1 MRRGAP
7 ARAAEKTL
15 LSTRESIAACKKA
28 AWMQQLEDIISGALE
43 LLPGSEGG
51 RRDRSPAVYLLAGVM
66 VCRSALTALYG
77 TNTRTFGRKLALQR
91 DEGTAGFLLPTHPGG
106 GAGDLRRVVVDEFPH
121 VRRRKDKGISGHC
134 ITEGLYRSLR
144 LLWSAGSSYRPG
156 NSLLPT
162 ARCVVTAAPPSQH
175 ADAYSLSCRSRLSPQ
190 IQIRRL
196 PVNDRWRR

>member
-1 MRRGAP
+1 MRRMLQRVECSCHHAPSCAAKLFQTHGCFTSKEKVNFILTSIRGEAMRRGAP
-7 ARAAEKTL
+7 ARAAGKTL

-106 GAGDLRRVVVDEFPH
+106 GAGDLRRQREVTSKRGMK
-121 VRRRKDKGISGHC
+121 RRTS
-134 ITEGLYRSLR
+134 SLATASLTPAK
-144 LLWSAGSSYRPG
+144 LLS
-156 NSLLPT
+156 T
-162 ARCVVTAAPPSQH
+162 K
-175 ADAYSLSCRSRLSPQ
+175 
-190 IQIRRL
+190 
-196 PVNDRWRR
+196 